1 LLIDVPN
8 DIDRELERE
17 LHRWLDP
24 MVAAPIPPRTVPARG
39 AFGVKLLAG
48 AGAALGAKLVVGVA
62 IAAMAG
68 GLAGVAA
75 EAVIT
80 GSLNPVEWSQQARH
94 QVVTLGSQLGA
105 TVSEH
110 NAVSSPAAHLAGASN
125 GSGQQPVSGQPATGQ
140 PVSGQP
146 AQPAPQSPQPNSVAV
161 PPAEPTTSAKPSPP
175 GCGPTS
181 PETAGGC

>member
-1 LLIDVPN
+1 VNVAN
-8 DIDRELERE
+8 DFDRELERE

-39 AFGVKLLAG
+39 VLGVKVLAG

-62 IAAMAG
+62 IAAMAA
-68 GLAGVAA
+68 GLVGVAT

-80 GSLNPVEWSQQARH
+80 RSLNPVEWSQQARH
-94 QVVTLGSQLGA
+94 QAVTLGSQLEPA
-105 TVSEH
+105 AAQH
-110 NAVSSPAAHLAGASN
+110 HAVTSPAGHLAGASN
-125 GSGQQPVSGQPATGQ
+125 GNGQQPVNGRPSAGQPA
-140 PVSGQP
+140 PA
-146 AQPAPQSPQPNSVAV
+146 AQPAPQSPQPNSVAL
-161 PPAEPTTSAKPSPP
+161 PPTEPATSAKPSPP